1 MARLAHCGGLLA
13 DDPAEA
19 TALFEQAILDHG
31 RARRP
36 FELARTQLAF
46 GSHLRRIRQRLVAR
60 THLRAALETFESLGS
75 IPWAERARTELRASG
90 ETARSREPSTID
102 QMTSQE
108 LQVVRLVVRGMTNRQ
123 VASQLFVSPRT
134 IDFHLCN
141 VYSKL
146 GISSR
151 GQLATL
157 DLAV

>member
-1 MARLAHCGGLLA
+1 
-13 DDPAEA
+13 
-19 TALFEQAILDHG
+19 
-31 RARRP
+31 
-36 FELARTQLAF
+36 
-46 GSHLRRIRQRLVAR
+46 
-60 THLRAALETFESLGS
+60 
-75 IPWAERARTELRASG
+75 
-90 ETARSREPSTID
+90 
-102 QMTSQE
+102 MTSQE

-134 IDFHLCN
+134 IDFHLRN

>member
-1 MARLAHCGGLLA
+1 
-13 DDPAEA
+13 
-19 TALFEQAILDHG
+19 
-31 RARRP
+31 
-36 FELARTQLAF
+36 
-46 GSHLRRIRQRLVAR
+46 
-60 THLRAALETFESLGS
+60 LGS

-90 ETARSREPSTID
+90 ETARRRDPSTID
-102 QMTSQE
+102 QITSQE
-108 LQVVRLVVRGMTNRQ
+108 LQVVCLVVRGMTNRQ

-134 IDFHLCN
+134 IDFHLRN